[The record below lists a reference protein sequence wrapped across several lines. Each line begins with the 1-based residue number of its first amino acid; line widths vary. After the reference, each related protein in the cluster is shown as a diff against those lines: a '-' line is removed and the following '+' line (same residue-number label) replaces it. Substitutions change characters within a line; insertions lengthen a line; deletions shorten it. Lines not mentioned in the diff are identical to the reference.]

1 MAAMPF
7 VSLPE
12 GLRVRPDG
20 TWVVGNEPVAHDR
33 SLFYFKSHL
42 VFEDG
47 GAFVVDGA
55 RRLDVVVEGPA
66 FQVVLL
72 AVDPMRGEA
81 RATLDD
87 GTQEAISDESLGMD
101 AERGRFECAV
111 RGGRARAALSRGAH
125 QVLLD
130 HAEEEEGRFYL
141 RAGVRRFRI
150 RT

>member
-1 MAAMPF
+1 MPPL
-7 VSLPE
+7 VTLPE
-12 GLRVRPDG
+12 GLCVRKDG
-20 TWVVGNEPVAHDR
+20 TWVVGDVPVAHDR

-47 GAFVVDGA
+47 GAFVVDGP
-55 RRLDVVVEGPA
+55 RRLPVVVEGPA
-66 FQVVLL
+66 FEVLL
-72 AVDPMRGEA
+72 LGVDPLRGEA

-87 GTQEAISDESLGMD
+87 GTEVPITDEALGMD
-101 AERGRFECAV
+101 ADSGLFECAV

-125 QVLLD
+125 QTLLD
-130 HAEEEEGRFYL
+130 HAEEDEGRFYL